1 MGKRTS
7 TKFLARQTFGRA
19 NLGTNQT
26 YPWSVVLL
34 EVGYPLLGTKDF
46 IVVVDFAAYARC
58 GNQ

>member
-1 MGKRTS
+1 
-7 TKFLARQTFGRA
+7 LARQTFGRA

-46 IVVVDFAAYARC
+46 IVVVEFAAYARC